1 MTMRAKITTQ
11 ERREAAI
18 AYYTMKDG
26 AEVVE
31 YLGHLFISYTVHTS
45 KGLKNAMAYFGPKSQ
60 KAQSDVWYKSI
71 EAMVNHMCRIASNID
86 SRIKEIKSRSEK
98 AKEAAGNM
106 KAGDVLNTSWGY
118 DQTNVEFYLVTEVKG
133 VTVTLQEV
141 AQTYVKEGNMSGEV
155 MPVLESKIGEP
166 FKKRISAGG
175 YVKTDRSCYASLWSG
190 RPCYTSNYA

>member
-1 MTMRAKITTQ
+1 MRATMTNQ
-11 ERREAAI
+11 EKREAAI
-18 AYYTMKDG
+18 AYYTVKAG

-31 YLGHLFISYTVHTS
+31 YLGHTFISYTVMTS

-60 KAQSDVWYKSI
+60 KAQTDNFYNSI
-71 EAMVNHMCRIASNID
+71 EAMVNHMCRIAKNID
-86 SRIKEIKSRSEK
+86 SKIKEIKSRSQE

-141 AQTYVKEGNMSGEV
+141 AQTYVKEGHMSGEV
-155 MPVLESKIGEP
+155 IPVLESKIVAP

-175 YVKTDRSCYASLWSG
+175 YVKTDRSCYASPWSG
-190 RPCYTSNYA
+190 KPCYTSSYA